1 MNYIVP
7 QAPLFLGFP
16 RQEYWSGLP
25 FLSTED
31 LPDPWIEPMSPAL
44 AGRFFTTEPPGKPK
58 HYRDTFHQTTLLF
71 LIFLLYFWL
80 CWVFIF
86 LHGFPLVAVSRG
98 YSSLWCVGFSLR
110 WLLWWSPGSRHTGF
124 RSCSS
129 WTLERGPSSRGAH
142 A

>member
-31 LPDPWIEPMSPAL
+31 LPDPWIEPVSPAL

-80 CWVFIF
+80 CWVFVAAWAFF
-86 LHGFPLVAVSRG
+86 LVVSSGGLHSCGNARA
-98 YSSLWCVGFSLR
+98 SLCSGFSCCGT
-110 WLLWWSPGSRHTGF
+110 WA
-124 RSCSS
+124 
-129 WTLERGPSSRGAH
+129 LELNRLQ
-142 A
+142 

>member
-31 LPDPWIEPMSPAL
+31 LPDPWIEPVSPAL

-80 CWVFIF
+80 CWVFVAAWAFF
-86 LHGFPLVAVSRG
+86 LVVASG
-98 YSSLWCVGFSLR
+98 GLHSCGNAQASLCSGFSCCGT
-110 WLLWWSPGSRHTGF
+110 WA
-124 RSCSS
+124 
-129 WTLERGPSSRGAH
+129 LELNRLQ
-142 A
+142 